1 MKRTITSSAELNEAI
16 EDLERRVSLQK
27 QELKEHFAGTMEN
40 LKPINLI
47 KHGLQSTFSGEN
59 TQDLLKAAIGLGS
72 GILGRKLMM
81 GKSGGGIIR
90 KVVGAALEMGVVGVV
105 VKNAEK
111 LKGKGS
117 ELLDKIFHKKK
128 AGGPVPPALPGK
140 KPVNYFQKN

>member
-16 EDLERRVSLQK
+16 EDLERRASLQK

-47 KHGLQSTFSGEN
+47 KHGFQSTFSGEN

-117 ELLDKIFHKKK
+117 QLLDKIFHKKK
-128 AGGPVPPALPGK
+128 TGGPVPPALPGK

>member
-16 EDLERRVSLQK
+16 EDLERTASFQK

-47 KHGLQSTFSGEN
+47 KHGLQSTFSGDN
-59 TQDLLKAAIGLGS
+59 KQDLLKAAIGLGS

-90 KVVGAALEMGVVGVV
+90 NVIGAALEMGVVGAV

-111 LKGKGS
+111 LKGKGL
-117 ELLDKIFHKKK
+117 ELLEKIFHRKK
-128 AGGPVPPALPGK
+128 AGGSVTPALPRK